1 MHLLAQRIGE
11 ETMNIDQE
19 FNEIARES
27 AMNFLVILLKNP
39 NLSHPFSLEYI
50 SPSVQVEDE
59 EKCLFVENR

>member
-1 MHLLAQRIGE
+1 
-11 ETMNIDQE
+11 MNIDQE

-59 EKCLFVENR
+59 EKCLFLESR